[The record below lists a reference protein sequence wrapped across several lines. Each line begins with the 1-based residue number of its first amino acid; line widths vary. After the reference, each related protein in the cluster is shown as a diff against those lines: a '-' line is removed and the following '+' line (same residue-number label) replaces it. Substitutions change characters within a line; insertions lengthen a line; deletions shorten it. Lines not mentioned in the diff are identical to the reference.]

1 MLNDPKKRD
10 NYDKY
15 GTADLDF
22 EEMGFEDFMGDFGA
36 FEDFLEE
43 FLSVLYITFSSM
55 TLRTCSR
62 K

>member
-43 FLSVLYITFSSM
+43 FLSVL
-55 TLRTCSR
+55 
-62 K
+62 